1 MYLVSIGGA
10 VDLLG
15 LAGDVQGEGELGRV
29 RGGVARS
36 NHAAHHLF
44 KDNTTPQY
52 TTMQQQNKTATATAV
67 GRQRQWYIPGYSSLY
82 VCTYV
87 EAFNYYARAER
98 RPWHWG
104 HRVP

>member
-15 LAGDVQGEGELGRV
+15 LAGDVQGEGQLGRV

-52 TTMQQQNKTATATAV
+52 TTMQQQNSNSDDGWETKTEVHTLGLQQLFITGFELNVGLGTGVTAY
-67 GRQRQWYIPGYSSLY
+67 R
-82 VCTYV
+82 
-87 EAFNYYARAER
+87 RA
-98 RPWHWG
+98 
-104 HRVP
+104 